1 MSYNVHTNIS
11 RPCRIGEGFQ
21 ELFENLLSIRNS
33 LESRFLLQNWS
44 MRETDIYSFQ
54 RKLDRIDEKRVADG
68 NFVNNQGNTADLQT
82 QRVSVLWRF

>member
-1 MSYNVHTNIS
+1 M
-11 RPCRIGEGFQ
+11 IGEGFQ

-54 RKLDRIDEKRVADG
+54 RKLDRIDERRIADG
-68 NFVNNQGNTADLQT
+68 NFVNSQGNTADLQT
-82 QRVSVLWRF
+82 QRVSVLCRD